1 MLSLVVPVY
10 RNEENLPRLLG
21 ELALLEPQVQDDL
34 EVVFV
39 VDGSPDGSLR
49 FLQDHL
55 PQWPVRTQLIELSRN
70 FGSFAAVTAG
80 FARAEG
86 EYIAVLAADLQE
98 PPELMLEFHR
108 ILKSGE
114 ADVVLGN
121 RIGRADPWWSRMLSS
136 SFWSLYR
143 RFVLPDM
150 PRGGIDVFGCT
161 RQVRDHLV
169 ALKEVHTNL
178 IALVLWLGF
187 RRRFVAYERL
197 PRREGRSAWT
207 LGRKLR
213 YALDSVFSFTDLP
226 VRALLFL
233 GAAGM
238 IFAVAAAL
246 TVLLMWAAGRIPVL
260 GYTPLM
266 LMITFFGGL
275 SALGLGVIGQY
286 VWLSLQNARGRPNLI
301 VKSSR
306 SFEPAG
312 AAAADHQASEAS
324 RPPRPIAA
332 RNSS

>member
-306 SFEPAG
+306 SFGPAG